1 MYQLQLNEL
10 KNVNRELREK
20 NLQLTRDMDQQR
32 QQVGVDES
40 DREEKASLPSNY
52 PSAPSSFTS
61 RDDGENDEVGG
72 DDDDDEG
79 GIEEM
84 EEEEPDSVEAAVA
97 DLSQLMVQDEKEKEE
112 GMGDG
117 ASSLQGDEDCS
128 STKSKKSLDGG
139 PIAIETK
146 KI

>member
-20 NLQLTRDMDQQR
+20 NLRLTRDMDQQR
-32 QQVGVDES
+32 RRQQQVGVDES

-61 RDDGENDEVGG
+61 RDDGENEEVG
-72 DDDDDEG
+72 DEG
-79 GIEEM
+79 GIEEK

-117 ASSLQGDEDCS
+117 DNKSSLQGDEYCS

>member
-20 NLQLTRDMDQQR
+20 NLRLTRDMDQQQR
-32 QQVGVDES
+32 QQQQLGADES

-61 RDDGENDEVGG
+61 RYDGEIEEVGG

-79 GIEEM
+79 GIET
-84 EEEEPDSVEAAVA
+84 EEKEEPDSV
-97 DLSQLMVQDEKEKEE
+97 S
-112 GMGDG
+112 G
-117 ASSLQGDEDCS
+117 EDSS
-128 STKSKKSLDGG
+128 STKSSTEEVC